1 MPKRTY
7 EQSGGEEDAQRD
19 KVTKVNH
26 GQQVQQQIQQPS
38 QEPSQEQVQQ
48 HAQQVQQ
55 HVDPHGEPHGEH
67 VDSGQGHGQVHK
79 DSKIVFYMGFQPSC
93 HLCRAG
99 VPGHYAHWVKS

>member
-7 EQSGGEEDAQRD
+7 EHSGEEVDTKRD
-19 KVTKVNH
+19 KVTKVVH
-26 GQQVQQQIQQPS
+26 DGQGQPAHIGPQQAQQLE
-38 QEPSQEQVQQ
+38 QLEQLEPHQQ
-48 HAQQVQQ
+48 H
-55 HVDPHGEPHGEH
+55 DEPHG
-67 VDSGQGHGQVHK
+67 DNGHGRRVHK